1 MSLFYLNLV
10 EIKYFMSNDI
20 SYPKGSEWRKWDLHV
35 HTPYSLIQHFS
46 GSDIDDKWE
55 TFISDLESLPEEF
68 QVIGINDYLFIEGY
82 KKVLEYKAAGRLKNI
97 KTILPVVEFR
107 VKKFAGHKDFKRIN
121 FHVIFSDELKPEII
135 ESQFLNGL
143 SSKYHLSPGH
153 AGISWNGLIT
163 RDSLV
168 DLGVAIKKSVT
179 PEQLP
184 NYGSDLEEGFNNLN
198 LDEEDILKLLREST
212 YLKGHSLTAV
222 GKTEWESLSWNDQ
235 SIAEKKDVI
244 NKVDF
249 VFISSETVAACHNAK
264 AKLTEQAV
272 NNLLLDCSDAHYNST
287 NLTQKDR
294 LGKCFTWI
302 KADPTFNGLKQ
313 VIHEPLTRVLIRDEK
328 PDAKT
333 DYNVI
338 DSIRFLGNQGDYFS
352 NEPIEINPNL
362 NVVIGGKSSGKSLL
376 LYHIAKTIDPI
387 QVLEK
392 LGVVGEKEYNLH
404 SKIND
409 FDFEVVWK
417 DGHANK
423 LSDDPDS
430 RTRQITYVPQMYI
443 NHLAEQKGEKKL
455 AELLDTILTQ
465 NADFKEFKEDVIQ
478 EVQEINLEI
487 SNSINE
493 IFIIKD
499 NYQIAQKELKE
510 IGDKAAI
517 EANILSIQKEIND
530 LKSKSGFTP
539 EEDRIFAKLVRKKEI
554 VTKNKERVEN
564 YKEKVSQYIG
574 VLESLK
580 ADTASTLD
588 KNVSYWT
595 DLDGDRYAQNYLN
608 ENLDADKQILNTAF
622 DSLLLKYNLAKENFD
637 SLISKKSQAL
647 MDLNNK
653 FTPFN
658 AKISNQVLLNTLN
671 EKLEQDQGKIK
682 QIDEKQKQLQKIADS
697 GKLLKGTIL
706 SGTGKLLNAYN
717 RILMEISKPALSEIG
732 NGLIL
737 KTTLEL
743 DLSSFQNGFCSLLD
757 GRSNFNAIFGSC
769 FNTAND
775 YVYDEAT
782 HVKNIEVIY
791 DKVWSSEKHNIKFK
805 SGFGAKEAIL
815 QLLKDNFKFRY
826 NIIYNGDDILQMSP
840 GKRGLVLMQIILH
853 LSNAEH
859 PILIDQPEDNLDNR
873 TIFNDLNEFVKS
885 KKIQRQILLVTHN
898 ANLVVSTDAEQVIVA
913 NQNGQDKGKSN
924 EKFQFEY
931 ISGALENTF
940 KVPSNV
946 GILKQM
952 GIREHVCDI
961 LEGGEAAFQYR
972 EKKYGFK

>member
-1 MSLFYLNLV
+1 MSK
-10 EIKYFMSNDI
+10 EI

-35 HTPYSLIQHFS
+35 HTPYSLIQHFN
-46 GSDIDDKWE
+46 GSDINDKWE
-55 TFISDLESLPEEF
+55 IFISDLESLPEEF

-121 FHVIFSDELKPEII
+121 FHVIFSDELKPDII

-143 SSKYHLSPGH
+143 SSKYHLTPGH
-153 AGISWNGLIT
+153 TGISWNGLIT

-168 DLGVAIKKSVT
+168 DLGAAIKSSVT
-179 PEQLP
+179 AEQLP

-212 YLKGHSLTAV
+212 YLKGHSLTAI

-249 VFISSETVAACHNAK
+249 VFISSETAAACHNAK
-264 AKLTEQAV
+264 SKLTEQAV

-287 NLTQKDR
+287 NLNQKDR

-313 VIHEPLTRVLIRDEK
+313 VIHEPLTRVLIRDER

-338 DSIRFLGNQGDYFS
+338 DKIRFLGSQSNYFS
-352 NEPIEINPNL
+352 NDPVELNPNL
-362 NVVIGGKSSGKSLL
+362 NVIIGGKSSGKSLL

-392 LGVVGEKEYNLH
+392 LGVVGEKEYNLQ

-409 FDFEVVWK
+409 FDFEVLWK
-417 DGHANK
+417 DGHVNK

-455 AELLDTILTQ
+455 AELLDSILLQ
-465 NADFKEFKEDVIQ
+465 NTNFKRFKE
-478 EVQEINLEI
+478 EVVEEIQEINLEI

-493 IFIIKD
+493 IFIIRD
-499 NYQIAQKELKE
+499 NYQFAQKEVKE

-517 EANILSIQKEIND
+517 KANILAIQKEIND

-539 EEDRIFAKLVRKKEI
+539 EEDKLFAKLVRKKDI
-554 VTKNKERVEN
+554 AIKNKERIEN
-564 YKEKVSQYIG
+564 YKTKVSEYIG
-574 VLESLK
+574 ILDSLK
-580 ADTASTLD
+580 AETASTLED
-588 KNVSYWT
+588 NISYWT
-595 DLDGDRYAQNYLN
+595 DLDSDHYAQTYLN
-608 ENLDADKQILNTAF
+608 KNLDTDKLILNTAF
-622 DSLLLKYNLAKENFD
+622 DKLLNKYKLVETSFD
-637 SLISKKSQAL
+637 DQISNKSKVL
-647 MDLNNK
+647 LDFDNK
-653 FTPFN
+653 FAPFN
-658 AKISNQVLLNTLN
+658 AKISNQVLLKTLN
-671 EKLEQDQGKIK
+671 QKLEQDQGKLK

-697 GKLLKGTIL
+697 GKLLKGIIL
-706 SGTGKLLNAYN
+706 AGTGKLLNAYN
-717 RILMEISKPALSEIG
+717 RILAEISKPSLSEIG

-743 DLSSFQNGFCSLLD
+743 DLPSFQNGFCSLLD
-757 GRSNFNAIFGSC
+757 GRSNFNTIFGSC

-775 YVYDEAT
+775 YVYDEVT
-782 HVKNIEVIY
+782 HVNNIEIIY

-805 SGFGAKEAIL
+805 SGFGSKEAIL
-815 QLLKDNFKFRY
+815 QLLKDNFKFGY

-924 EKFQFEY
+924 EKYQFEY

-940 KVPSNV
+940 KVPSNP
-946 GILKQM
+946 GILKQV

-961 LEGGEAAFQYR
+961 LEGGEIAFQYR